1 MNKQE
6 WYTASSLSAV
16 YAVRM
21 LGLFMILPV
30 LPLYAKSLS
39 DVTPFMVGVAIGV
52 YGLTQALF
60 QIPLGFLSDKIGR
73 KPVIIGGLALFAFGS
88 VVAALSTSIEW
99 IAVGRALQGMGAIAA
114 ATMALAADLT
124 REMHRAK
131 VMSVIGLT
139 IAVSFSVA
147 MIIGPIIDQWA
158 GLSGVF
164 WVTAGLA
171 VIGMFLVMFI
181 VPKPQAE
188 QAHRDAG
195 IMRSYLGN
203 VLRSAAL
210 WRMNIG
216 AFFLHMVMTANFSVL
231 PLIFTD
237 SVGLDSAEHWQIYLP
252 VFVFAFLLA
261 IPLIIVAEKYRKM
274 RRLFL
279 LSVALLL
286 AAQVG
291 MAFLR
296 AETLLLLLAFLV
308 FFIGFN
314 FLEAVQPSLVSKYA
328 NVESKGTAMGVFST
342 AQFLGIF
349 VGGVLGG
356 FIQNSYGYTGV
367 FLFGAAVA
375 WLWVFVALTLP
386 EPKFHT
392 LRVLKLNKTY
402 RNQDQDQAPQTQQ
415 ALLDTEG
422 VKEVSLALNEGL
434 AYLKVDKKQLDE
446 KALQVFAEQ
455 TTP

>member
-30 LPLYAKSLS
+30 LPLYAKSLA

-73 KPVIIGGLALFAFGS
+73 KPVIIGGLALFAVGS

-124 REMHRAK
+124 RETHRAK

-139 IAVSFSVA
+139 IAISFSLA

-158 GLSGVF
+158 GLSGIF
-164 WVTAGLA
+164 WVTTALA
-171 VIGMFLVMFI
+171 LFGILLVLFV
-181 VPKPQAE
+181 VPNPQ
-188 QAHRDAG
+188 QQLAHRDAG
-195 IMRSYLGN
+195 IMRSHLGD
-203 VLRSAAL
+203 VLRSHAL

-216 AFFLHMVMTANFSVL
+216 VFFLHLIMTANFSVL
-231 PLIFTD
+231 PLIFSD
-237 SVGLDSAEHWQIYLP
+237 SIGLDNAEHWQIYLP
-252 VFVFAFLLA
+252 VFVFAFFLA
-261 IPLIIVAEKYRKM
+261 IPLIIIAEKYQKI

-279 LSVALLL
+279 LAVGLLL
-286 AAQVG
+286 AAQAG

-296 AETLLLLLAFLV
+296 AETLLLLLAFFI

-314 FLEAVQPSLVSKYA
+314 FLEAVQPSLVAKYA
-328 NVESKGTAMGVFST
+328 KVDSKGTAMGVFST

-349 VGGVLGG
+349 VGG
-356 FIQNSYGYTGV
+356 
-367 FLFGAAVA
+367 
-375 WLWVFVALTLP
+375 
-386 EPKFHT
+386 
-392 LRVLKLNKTY
+392 
-402 RNQDQDQAPQTQQ
+402 
-415 ALLDTEG
+415 
-422 VKEVSLALNEGL
+422 
-434 AYLKVDKKQLDE
+434 
-446 KALQVFAEQ
+446 
-455 TTP
+455 